1 MAAFSQNVIS
11 FVTSE
16 TAEVEAAMRDLSE
29 RGGGD
34 GWINIGPALT
44 DAQQQLL
51 PEPSMLGS
59 WFSARGP
66 TVPMATWTPSSSGSR
81 PRPVSIG
88 IDHGV
93 GPKALERLREAG
105 LPLPTDWRKVQDNA
119 KRGIVVEVPRTV
131 EHRIVIG
138 WLVSAC
144 WSLCRIDIDDHW
156 SAVVNSPES

>member
-1 MAAFSQNVIS
+1 
-11 FVTSE
+11 
-16 TAEVEAAMRDLSE
+16 MRDLSA
-29 RGGGD
+29 RGDGA

-44 DAQQQLL
+44 DAQQQLV
-51 PEPSMLGS
+51 PEQSILGS

-66 TVPMATWTPSSSGSR
+66 IVPMATWTPPSSGSR

-88 IDHGV
+88 VDHGV

-105 LPLPTDWRKVQDNA
+105 LPLPAGWRKLQDNA
-119 KRGIVVEVPRTV
+119 KRGIVVEVPERVENRTV
-131 EHRIVIG
+131 ID

-144 WSLCRIDIDDHW
+144 WSLCGIDIDDHW